1 MVDPYIAA
9 GAKPVKQAEI
19 RGPSYDT
26 ARSKNLAELQGQYL
40 RNQAA
45 ALELQRQRENP
56 PQKRLTPAEQA
67 EAQRQAARGKVIGES
82 SAKAEFSLPKVESSA
97 KNALTTL
104 DQLMKHRGMSAAV
117 GMPEPWKGGFG
128 IGNFPGTSAADF
140 ANLLEQAQGEA
151 FPQAI
156 EALKGLGAMS
166 EKEAEG
172 AMKALQ
178 VMRTSTSENRFRQA
192 AQTYANKVSQ
202 AVKIA
207 RQQARM
213 GTVPYSYDQLM
224 AEKARRGGK

>member
-1 MVDPYIAA
+1 MGTSVNFSDPKYHAPVSKKA
-9 GAKPVKQAEI
+9 TTAEAKDLADLQAKYLQTE
-19 RGPSYDT
+19 
-26 ARSKNLAELQGQYL
+26 KEAEEL
-40 RNQAA
+40 RR
-45 ALELQRQRENP
+45 LRQTP
-56 PQKRLTPAEQA
+56 LPQKRLTPAEQA
-67 EAQRQAARGKVIGES
+67 EAQRQASRGKVIGES

-172 AMKALQ
+172 AMRALQ

>member
-1 MVDPYIAA
+1 MA
-9 GAKPVKQAEI
+9 GQKNEVPFPKL
-19 RGPSYDT
+19 RGPSSRPT
-26 ARSKNLAELQGQYL
+26 QTVPEQKSLADLEGQYL
-40 RNQAA
+40 RNRAA
-45 ALELQRQRENP
+45 ALELQRLRENP

-97 KNALTTL
+97 KNALNTL
-104 DQLMKHRGMSAAV
+104 GQLMKHRGMSAAV

-213 GTVPYSYDQLM
+213 GTIPYSYDQLM

>member
-1 MVDPYIAA
+1 MGTSVNFSDPKYHAPLSKKA
-9 GAKPVKQAEI
+9 TTAEAKDLADLRAKYLQAQRDQE
-19 RGPSYDT
+19 
-26 ARSKNLAELQGQYL
+26 ELNRL
-40 RNQAA
+40 RRTP
-45 ALELQRQRENP
+45 L

-82 SAKAEFSLPKVESSA
+82 SAKAEFSLPSVEQSSR
-97 KNALTTL
+97 NALNTL
-104 DQLMKHRGMSAAV
+104 GQLMKHPGMSAAV
-117 GMPEPWKGGFG
+117 GLPNPFKGGFG
-128 IGNFPGTSAADF
+128 IGNVPASSAADF

-178 VMRTSTSENRFRQA
+178 TMRTSTSENRFRGA

-207 RQQARM
+207 RQKARM
-213 GTVPYSYDQLM
+213 GVLPYSYDQLM

>member
-1 MVDPYIAA
+1 MSTASKPFPKFRGPAA
-9 GAKPVKQAEI
+9 GASQPTVPERADLVDLEKKYLDI
-19 RGPSYDT
+19 RK
-26 ARSKNLAELQGQYL
+26 ANLEYQ
-40 RNQAA
+40 R
-45 ALELQRQRENP
+45 ALANP
-56 PQKRLTPAEQA
+56 PQPNLTPAQKA
-67 EAQRQAARGKVIGES
+67 EAQRQIARANIIGQS

-192 AQTYANKVSQ
+192 AQTYADKVSQ